1 MWNLF
6 RLENEQ
12 INNNN
17 AQKATELQAEVS
29 TTSMELTEE
38 QHMKDLLQI
47 MDSYDGAEKIRMSPV
62 LKLHSFTGSTSRIFP
77 DTRSE
82 LFTKLSSIE
91 EMGSLTEASSTDNVY
106 PHNGGARG
114 KCRGLCCWKT

>member
-17 AQKATELQAEVS
+17 AQKATELQAEAS

-38 QHMKDLLQI
+38 QHMKELLQI
-47 MDSYDGAEKIRMSPV
+47 MDSYDGMEKVKIAPV
-62 LKLHSFTGSTSRIFP
+62 PKLRSFSASTSRIFP

-82 LFTKLSSIE
+82 LFTKISSVE
-91 EMGSLTEASSTDNVY
+91 EMGSLTEVSSTDNVY
-106 PHNGGARG
+106 PHGGGR
-114 KCRGLCCWKT
+114 KCRWFCCLKA